1 MVWQKGHKMKKIINI
16 VFVVF
21 LTASQFIFSQQENS
35 KTEEAF
41 LQQIQSL
48 VPIANSVD
56 GLDFSNKAQI
66 QQNGNGN
73 DASINQTLT
82 GINALGNVAELI
94 QNGNINDATLTQSG
108 SGNIHSI
115 TQHGKGNMFEA
126 SVIGDN
132 NSSTI
137 GQYGNENIINQ
148 DLVGNDM
155 SFILTQR
162 GNNNEIS
169 QTENDQQSRQ
179 YEIIQN
185 GDGMKLIIING
196 GILP

>member
-1 MVWQKGHKMKKIINI
+1 ML
-16 VFVVF
+16 F
-21 LTASQFIFSQQENS
+21 LTSHFVFSQQDNN

-41 LQQIQSL
+41 LQQIQSS
-48 VPIANSVD
+48 VPIANSEE

-73 DASINQTLT
+73 DASINQTFT
-82 GINALGNVAELI
+82 GTNVPGNVAELI
-94 QNGNINDATLTQSG
+94 QNGNINDAILTQSG

-115 TQHGKGNMFEA
+115 TQHGNGNLFEA

-132 NSSTI
+132 NSSII
-137 GQYGNENIINQ
+137 GQYGSENIINQ
-148 DLVGNDM
+148 DLLGNDM

-179 YEIIQN
+179 YQIIQN

>member
-1 MVWQKGHKMKKIINI
+1 
-16 VFVVF
+16 
-21 LTASQFIFSQQENS
+21 
-35 KTEEAF
+35 
-41 LQQIQSL
+41 
-48 VPIANSVD
+48 
-56 GLDFSNKAQI
+56 
-66 QQNGNGN
+66 
-73 DASINQTLT
+73 
-82 GINALGNVAELI
+82 
-94 QNGNINDATLTQSG
+94 
-108 SGNIHSI
+108 
-115 TQHGKGNMFEA
+115 MFEA

>member
-1 MVWQKGHKMKKIINI
+1 MKLKMKRTKIL
-16 VFVVF
+16 VFVLF
-21 LTASQFIFSQQENS
+21 LIASQLIFGQQENN

-41 LQQIQSL
+41 LQQIQS
-48 VPIANSVD
+48 SVAINYSED
-56 GLDFSNKAQI
+56 GMDFSNKIQI
-66 QQNGNGN
+66 QQMGSGN
-73 DASINQTLT
+73 DASINQTFT
-82 GINALGNVAELI
+82 GTNFPGNFAELI

-115 TQHGKGNMFEA
+115 TQHGRGNMFEA

-137 GQYGNENIINQ
+137 EQYGRENIINQ

-155 SFILTQR
+155 TFTLTQR

-169 QTENDQQSRQ
+169 QIENDQQSRQ
-179 YEIIQN
+179 YEIMQDGN
-185 GDGMKLIIING
+185 GMKLIIING

>member
-1 MVWQKGHKMKKIINI
+1 MKKIINI

-21 LTASQFIFSQQENS
+21 LAASHLIFGQQDNN

-41 LQQIQSL
+41 LQQIQSS
-48 VPIANSVD
+48 VPISNSEE

-73 DASINQTLT
+73 DASINQTFT
-82 GINALGNVAELI
+82 GTNFSGNVAELI
-94 QNGNINDATLTQSG
+94 QNGNINEATLTQSG

-115 TQHGKGNMFEA
+115 TQHGRGNMFEA

-132 NSSTI
+132 NYSTI
-137 GQYGNENIINQ
+137 EQYGRENIINQ

-155 SFILTQR
+155 TFTLTQR

-169 QTENDQQSRQ
+169 QIENDQQSRQ
-179 YEIIQN
+179 YEIMQYGN
-185 GDGMKLIIING
+185 GMKLIIING